1 MTGASSI
8 MKFSGALIGES
19 MLRQYIPTPQK
30 RACLRQCTG
39 VSVVR
44 KVILWQKNSS
54 FWQTQHNQNMLTILK
69 ALSHGHL
76 ESSIGSMPVSF
87 LMALPG
93 IIAVGEFD
101 MIRYW
106 LSSDSFSTGCEQK
119 KEELWLHLTHL
130 NFIPLRQKLEMRT
143 QCDISNWP
151 EEVVLTNSALTWD
164 SVI

>member
-1 MTGASSI
+1 
-8 MKFSGALIGES
+8 
-19 MLRQYIPTPQK
+19 
-30 RACLRQCTG
+30 
-39 VSVVR
+39 
-44 KVILWQKNSS
+44 
-54 FWQTQHNQNMLTILK
+54 
-69 ALSHGHL
+69 L

-130 NFIPLRQKLEMRT
+130 NFISLRQKLEMRT

>member
-1 MTGASSI
+1 
-8 MKFSGALIGES
+8 
-19 MLRQYIPTPQK
+19 
-30 RACLRQCTG
+30 
-39 VSVVR
+39 
-44 KVILWQKNSS
+44 
-54 FWQTQHNQNMLTILK
+54 MLTVLK

-76 ESSIGSMPVSF
+76 ESSIRSMPVSF

-106 LSSDSFSTGCEQK
+106 LSSDSFSGRQRAASKK

-143 QCDISNWP
+143 QCDISN
-151 EEVVLTNSALTWD
+151 
-164 SVI
+164 